1 MFTTFPDL
9 PKPKPFH
16 LTGISPPNLHQNRHL
31 TQPGQQGF
39 YPLEGTQKVVNS
51 EWEPMIHILHYE
63 IMHAYVYVIYIYV
76 HNRTTNIILIIGQV
90 TFGYY

>member
-63 IMHAYVYVIYIYV
+63 IMHAYVYVIYIC
-76 HNRTTNIILIIGQV
+76 T
-90 TFGYY
+90 